1 MCCEHNGDQEGHRPK
16 SQLKLEAGLVLRVD
30 ENFALGPDSMLLLL
44 GLPFEKKH

>member
-1 MCCEHNGDQEGHRPK
+1 MCCEHNGDQERHRPK